1 MFRRS
6 NRSRGNLAQ
15 TLRDQNPKAFKNN
28 LLSFL
33 WLAFPGMVL
42 WVIWKEQ
49 NNKIFRERERSLEA
63 SWKTICSNLLETIR
77 SMQWSDED
85 KEFIGW
91 EKSVAEAWGLDKGV
105 ISDLPWKPKVCK
117 VESPLS

>member
-6 NRSRGNLAQ
+6 NRSRGNPAQ
-15 TLRDQNPKAFKNN
+15 TLRDWNPKAFKNN

-42 WVIWKEQ
+42 WVIWKER
-49 NNKIFRERERSLEA
+49 NSRIFQERERSLEA
-63 SWKTICSNLLETIR
+63 SWKSIYSNLLETIYN
-77 SMQWSDED
+77 MQWSDEN

-105 ISDLPWKPKVCK
+105 ISDLP
-117 VESPLS
+117 